1 MERHEADH
9 QLWQHKPVRV
19 RVEADAWLGV
29 EPFLPD
35 DLSVEPCEGGFEI
48 VGTYGVDTFPDHRF
62 VLLVGDHLYLSHRES
77 SCVAQLL
84 QLSATH
90 DGCISAVNAT
100 HESKLHLYG
109 TIGASRNPADPSL
122 YEVHTILEKPTPTL
136 AEQEL
141 WVERL
146 ADRAESRGLLDE
158 LVQALEVA
166 PTEVAGLLAA
176 DFEAQAGQLRAEAR

>member
-62 VLLVGDHLYLSHRES
+62 VLLVDGELRTVLRWADIPDQIDNVIEFTPDPTHDRTFVFRFERGGTVVTHSHWVHHDMTPWTQRLRDLMTRETNGGWNARRDPKRRRRHPPLLGNGPLAS
-77 SCVAQLL
+77 VARRLL
-84 QLSATH
+84 Q
-90 DGCISAVNAT
+90 
-100 HESKLHLYG
+100 
-109 TIGASRNPADPSL
+109 RNPDLPS
-122 YEVHTILEKPTPTL
+122 
-136 AEQEL
+136 
-141 WVERL
+141 
-146 ADRAESRGLLDE
+146 G
-158 LVQALEVA
+158 
-166 PTEVAGLLAA
+166 
-176 DFEAQAGQLRAEAR
+176 